1 MGFPEPWL
9 LPARG
14 SPKLLACLMTV
25 TPPRPFYLQGQAP
38 VALPEGVTRLAWEVE
53 KVKWQN
59 ARIRAFLGCIHLLEE
74 VLDSNYA
81 LLHCSPDRLL
91 VIWRKV
97 GRVSRLIRREIGPLL
112 KAPSSIPSLEAA
124 LCSAKS
130 GLAILEKT
138 VLADLDRYPAF
149 VQPGHL
155 IQIRKILC
163 VSIGKL
169 HAFLQDTLSQ
179 LMAADPRS
187 EHDSDYYLSKQF
199 PQDIEEA
206 EWLYTTVDR
215 LHTFL
220 ASLGRICSDNLS
232 SLADAMRREQTLPSD
247 GRWEET
253 EIFIQL
259 LLQDLTP
266 LLKQTLA
273 LRGIRFDEMEA
284 LDRYAFELPAR
295 CGQVLELRAM
305 GDEIAERL
313 THQARSSHGADEGII
328 RNLIFNHAIL
338 ATKLASLLVDIEKT
352 FCDLKSFVP
361 LWLASIEQRRALV
374 LKKDGD

>member
-1 MGFPEPWL
+1 MSP
-9 LPARG
+9 LP
-14 SPKLLACLMTV
+14 SLVMTV

-59 ARIRAFLGCIHLLEE
+59 SRIRAFLGCIHLLEE

-97 GRVSRLIRREIGPLL
+97 GRVSRLIRREVAPLL

-124 LCSAKS
+124 RSSANT
-130 GLAILEKT
+130 GLAYLEKT

-149 VQPGHL
+149 VQRGHL

-179 LMAADPRS
+179 LMASDPRS
-187 EHDSDYYLSKQF
+187 EHDADYFLSKQF

-220 ASLGRICSDNLS
+220 ASLGRICSDKLS
-232 SLADAMRREQTLPSD
+232 TLADAMRREQTLPSD

-253 EIFIQL
+253 EVFIQL

-266 LLKQTLA
+266 LIKQTLA

-295 CGQVLELRAM
+295 CGQVL
-305 GDEIAERL
+305 
-313 THQARSSHGADEGII
+313 
-328 RNLIFNHAIL
+328 
-338 ATKLASLLVDIEKT
+338 
-352 FCDLKSFVP
+352 
-361 LWLASIEQRRALV
+361 
-374 LKKDGD
+374 